1 MLVCLGTAL
10 VCGLLV
16 GLAAPQGLVGSVSTH
31 PAAVPATAS
40 GEPAA
45 RLPSNRLPNAAL
57 LLTERLET
65 DPRQM
70 QADAIRW
77 NSLSEPQRRAI
88 LDRYW
93 RISEMN
99 PADRDGLFDQYAAFR
114 ELPQDRQEFLRARA
128 KKLKMFMNDL
138 SAQDLAVLEG
148 MSDVARA
155 ERLLELWELR
165 HQRW

>member
-16 GLAAPQGLVGSVSTH
+16 GLAAPQVLVGSMSMH
-31 PAAVPATAS
+31 PAAVS
-40 GEPAA
+40 GESAA

-57 LLTERLET
+57 SLTESLEP

-93 RISEMN
+93 RLSEMN
-99 PADRDGLFDQYAAFR
+99 LADRDGLFEQYAAFR